1 MDGDRLKRL
10 NSAIATGAVRNNS
23 EQSVDATL
31 TEALITRDG
40 RLIYPI
46 RDGIPILL
54 EDECIDWN
62 RLPS

>member
-10 NSAIATGAVRNNS
+10 NSAIASGAVRNHS
-23 EQSVDATL
+23 EQSIDATL